1 MKLDLITLL
10 HDVKKRHIWL
20 VAVILAA
27 LLTLPIVACLQW
39 LLETKVTANFLITG
53 LITALIVASV
63 ISALIIYFLQSV
75 SQLRQNNNLLN
86 AIINNCPVPMA
97 INNGKGSILNLN
109 PEFIKKFGYTIS
121 DIPTVEEWWPKAYP
135 DEKYRHWVK
144 EAWNGRLENFQNNGS
159 EFAPLEIT
167 IRCKNGTDK
176 TLLATATPLGSDF
189 KETFLV
195 VLYDVSDKTKMFDAL
210 AESRNLLQSVIET
223 IPMRV
228 FWKDRDSR
236 YIGFNSAFLS
246 DTGVSS
252 ASDLVNLDDHALP
265 WKEHADNYLTDD
277 QLVMQTGQ
285 PKHFYEEA
293 YITSEDQK
301 TVLRKSKVPLK
312 DNNANIIGV
321 LGVYE
326 DVTERKN
333 LERDVWITKT
343 IIDKSKTSYFFLS
356 PQGRVIYVNDFAC
369 DALGYTREEL
379 IGMYPWQFD
388 PDFPAQAWPDV
399 WSNLKKNGIINIETR
414 HRRKDGSLLNVDV
427 TGHYITFNDE
437 EFSFS
442 FVQDITER
450 KKTDAELRIAAT
462 AFESQEGMIITDAK
476 SNILK
481 INHSFTQITGFSS
494 EEALGRK
501 MNLLKSGIH
510 DDSFYRDM
518 WKSIQDTGA
527 WQGEIWNRRKNGEI
541 YPEWLTITAVRDA
554 HGIVTHYVGT
564 MIDITT
570 RKAIEERI
578 HHMAHYDV
586 LTDLPNR
593 ALLTDRLHQAIA
605 QVRREKTKL
614 ALIFLDLD
622 NFKPVNDSLGH
633 DIGDTLLK
641 EVAHRLQR
649 CVKRESDTLSR
660 IGGDEFV
667 IVLSQI
673 EEEQDAA
680 TVADKI
686 VQSLTQPF
694 IIENNTINI
703 SCSIGIAIYPLHGTD
718 VTTLMRIADNAM
730 YEAKRA
736 GRGCFRF
743 YTSDSPQHPLP
754 NESLPDNLI

>member
-10 HDVKKRHIWL
+10 HDVKKHHIWF
-20 VAVILAA
+20 VAVILAT
-27 LLTLPIVACLQW
+27 LLTLPIVAGLQW
-39 LLETKVTANFLITG
+39 LLEEKVTTNFLITG
-53 LITALIVASV
+53 LITALIVASI

-75 SQLRQNNNLLN
+75 SQLCQNNNQLN

-97 INNGKGSILNLN
+97 INDGKGYILNLN

-121 DIPTVEEWWPKAYP
+121 DIPSEEDWWPKAYP
-135 DEKYRHWVK
+135 DEKYRQWVK
-144 EAWNGRLENFQNNGS
+144 EAWNVRLENFLQNDS
-159 EFAPLEIT
+159 EFTPLEIT

-176 TLLATATPLGSDF
+176 TVLATATPLNSDF

-195 VLYDVSDKTKMFDAL
+195 VLYDVSDKTRMFDAL

-228 FWKDRDSR
+228 FWKDKDSH
-236 YIGFNSAFLS
+236 YIGFNSAFLN
-246 DTGVSS
+246 DTGITS
-252 ASDLVNLDDHALP
+252 APDLIGLDDHALP
-265 WKEHADNYLTDD
+265 WNENADSYLADD
-277 QLVMQTGQ
+277 QFVMQTGQ
-285 PKHFYEEA
+285 PKHFYEETC
-293 YITSEDQK
+293 ITPEGLK

-312 DNNANIIGV
+312 DHHANIIGV

-333 LERDVWITKT
+333 LERDAWITKT

-356 PQGRVIYVNDFAC
+356 PLGQVMYVNDFAC
-369 DALGYTREEL
+369 DALGYARQEL
-379 IGMYPWQFD
+379 TGMYPWQFD
-388 PDFPAQAWPDV
+388 PDFPAEAWPDV
-399 WSNLKKNGIINIETR
+399 WSNLKKNGIVNIETR
-414 HRRKDGSLLNVDV
+414 HRRKDGSILNVDV
-427 TGHYITFNDE
+427 TGQYISFNGE

-510 DDSFYRDM
+510 DDSFYRNM
-518 WKSIQDTGA
+518 WQSIQDTGA

-541 YPEWLTITAVRDA
+541 YPEWLTITAVKDA
-554 HGIVTHYVGT
+554 NGTVTNYVGT

-633 DIGDTLLK
+633 DIGDLLLK

-667 IVLSQI
+667 IILSQI

-680 TVADKI
+680 IVADKI

-694 IIENNTINI
+694 VIENNTINI
-703 SCSIGIAIYPLHGTD
+703 SCSVGIAIYPMHGTD
-718 VTTLMRIADNAM
+718 VNSLMRIADSAM
-730 YEAKRA
+730 YEAKRT
-736 GRGCFRF
+736 GRGCYRF
-743 YTSDSPQHPLP
+743 YISDSPQTQLP
-754 NESLPDNLI
+754 I

>member
-1 MKLDLITLL
+1 MKFDLITLL
-10 HDVKKRHIWL
+10 HDVKKRHIL
-20 VAVILAA
+20 FVAVVLAI
-27 LLTLPIVACLQW
+27 LLTLPIVAGLQW
-39 LLETKVTANFLITG
+39 LLEKKVTGNFLITG
-53 LITALIVASV
+53 LITALIVASI
-63 ISALIIYFLQSV
+63 ISALIINFLQSV
-75 SQLRQNNNLLN
+75 SQLRQNNDQLN

-97 INNGKGSILNLN
+97 INNGKGCILNLN
-109 PEFIKKFGYTIS
+109 PEFIKKFGYTIL
-121 DIPTVEEWWPKAYP
+121 DIQTAEDWWLKAYP
-135 DEKYRHWVK
+135 DKKYRQCVND
-144 EAWNGRLENFQNNGS
+144 AWDDRLANYLKNNS
-159 EFAPLEIT
+159 EFTPLEVT

-176 TLLATATPLGSDF
+176 TVLATATPLGSDF
-189 KETFLV
+189 KDTYLI
-195 VLYDVSDKTKMFDAL
+195 VLYDVSDKTKIFDAL

-228 FWKDRDSR
+228 FWKDKNSH
-236 YIGFNSAFLS
+236 YIGFNSTFLH
-246 DTGVSS
+246 DTGFTSKV
-252 ASDLVNLDDHALP
+252 DLIGLDDQALP
-265 WKEHADNYLTDD
+265 WKENADSYLADD

-285 PKHFYEEA
+285 PKHFYEE
-293 YITSEDQK
+293 ICISPEGRK
-301 TVLRKSKVPLK
+301 TVWRKSKVPLK
-312 DNNANIIGV
+312 DHNASIIGV

-356 PQGRVIYVNDFAC
+356 PLGQVTYVNDFAC

-379 IGMYPWQFD
+379 TGMYPWQFD
-388 PDFPAQAWPDV
+388 PDFSAKAWPEV
-399 WSNLKKNGIINIETR
+399 WSNLKKNGTVNIETR
-414 HRRKDGSLLNVDV
+414 HRKKDGTILNVNV

-437 EFSFS
+437 EFSFT

-450 KKTDAELRIAAT
+450 KKIDAELRVAAT

-481 INHSFTQITGFSS
+481 INHSFTRITGFTS

-510 DDSFYRDM
+510 DDSFYREM
-518 WKSIQDTGA
+518 WRSIEDNGA

-541 YPEWLTITAVRDA
+541 YPEWLTITAVKDA
-554 HGIVTHYVGT
+554 NGIVSHYVGT
-564 MIDITT
+564 MIDITA
-570 RKAIEERI
+570 RKAIEEHV

-593 ALLTDRLHQAIA
+593 TLLTDRLHQAMA
-605 QVRREKTKL
+605 LVRREKTKL

-622 NFKPVNDSLGH
+622 KFKPVNDALGH
-633 DIGDTLLK
+633 DIGDLLLK
-641 EVAHRLQR
+641 QVAYRLQQ

-667 IVLSQI
+667 VVLSQI
-673 EEEQDAA
+673 EDEQDAA
-680 TVADKI
+680 IVADKI
-686 VQSLTQPF
+686 VQTLTQPF
-694 IIENNTINI
+694 VIKQNTIHI
-703 SCSIGIAIYPLHGTD
+703 SCSVGIAIYPMHGTD
-718 VTTLMRIADNAM
+718 VTTLMRVADNAM

-754 NESLPDNLI
+754 TESLPDNLI